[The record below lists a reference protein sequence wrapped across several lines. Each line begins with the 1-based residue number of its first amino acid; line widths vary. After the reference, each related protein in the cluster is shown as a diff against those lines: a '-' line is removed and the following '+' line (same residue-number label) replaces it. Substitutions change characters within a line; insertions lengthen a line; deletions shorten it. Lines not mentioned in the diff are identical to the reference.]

1 MAYDRLAVRHVP
13 GGSIPGIEK
22 EQFIL
27 VLLDSSLP
35 QRSFMQSSYPL
46 TETELRAELQ
56 QRGCTQLEIASH
68 IQHART
74 RAL

>member
-1 MAYDRLAVRHVP
+1 M
-13 GGSIPGIEK
+13 
-22 EQFIL
+22 
-27 VLLDSSLP
+27 LLDSSLP